1 MNCQVQRSQPAGK
14 LPTTQSVKVKGAD
27 EQMGYAAVFVLLL
40 VIVAVSFRSRSR
52 SSKPESPKQ
61 GVPSNVISMD
71 RHRKAKQSAAI
82 QPCSS
87 CRKKN
92 GKLIFYAQDDGSV
105 VGLCKDC
112 KVKAKKRDM
121 MPL

>member
-1 MNCQVQRSQPAGK
+1 M
-14 LPTTQSVKVKGAD
+14 L
-27 EQMGYAAVFVLLL
+27 YAAVLMVLIVIIAVAFV
-40 VIVAVSFRSRSR
+40 SRSR
-52 SSKPESPKQ
+52 SGKPESPRQ
-61 GVPSNVISMD
+61 GTASNVISMD
-71 RHRKAKQSAAI
+71 RHRKAKQSAVE

-92 GKLIFYAQDDGSV
+92 GKLIFYAQDNGSV

-121 MPL
+121 LPL

>member
-1 MNCQVQRSQPAGK
+1 MR
-14 LPTTQSVKVKGAD
+14 
-27 EQMGYAAVFVLLL
+27 YAAVLIVLL
-40 VIVAVSFRSRSR
+40 VIVAVFFVSRSRSR
-52 SSKPESPKQ
+52 QQNNPKP
-61 GVPSNVISMD
+61 GTASNVISMD
-71 RHRKAKQSAAI
+71 RHRKAKQSPVE

-121 MPL
+121 LPL

>member
-1 MNCQVQRSQPAGK
+1 MQ
-14 LPTTQSVKVKGAD
+14 
-27 EQMGYAAVFVLLL
+27 YAAVIVVLLVGVVVYFGYL
-40 VIVAVSFRSRSR
+40 NPRKPSS
-52 SSKPESPKQ
+52 SSKK
-61 GVPSNVISMD
+61 GATSNVISMD
-71 RHRKAKQSAAI
+71 RHRKAKQSTDE

-87 CRKKN
+87 CKKKN
-92 GKLIFYAQDDGSV
+92 GKLIFYAQDNGTV